1 MLRCCAFSCKST
13 HASCYAAVR
22 SLALPHIRN
31 ALGKK
36 KAHCYVLDRHWTGF
50 GQTMGLGKKSKSKA
64 VVHTQKFQTR
74 LSKTLA
80 VLVGCCGAQSHHRQG
95 PQQSW
100 PRQQN
105 PNSVGEW
112 EFNAPK
118 TSNNSNET
126 KIDEVRRIRRCSS
139 RKWLR
144 QKKQLY
150 VKNLI
155 PEVDAKTSKRMAQ
168 DHQRKDMDK
177 TSKRMAQDLESPRS
191 TEELP
196 NMQRECRAASKSD
209 SKGLL
214 GRTLDSARYTKTRQD
229 RRNTTA
235 SDASNAPDGFAR
247 HLAQSRRFDTR
258 MQDTR
263 HLDGI
268 HKKYG
273 TPGKTEETRHD
284 RTVIP
289 ALDASNASE
298 VKTVEDNA

>member
-1 MLRCCAFSCKST
+1 
-13 HASCYAAVR
+13 
-22 SLALPHIRN
+22 
-31 ALGKK
+31 
-36 KAHCYVLDRHWTGF
+36 
-50 GQTMGLGKKSKSKA
+50 
-64 VVHTQKFQTR
+64 
-74 LSKTLA
+74 
-80 VLVGCCGAQSHHRQG
+80 
-95 PQQSW
+95 
-100 PRQQN
+100 
-105 PNSVGEW
+105 
-112 EFNAPK
+112 
-118 TSNNSNET
+118 
-126 KIDEVRRIRRCSS
+126 
-139 RKWLR
+139 
-144 QKKQLY
+144 
-150 VKNLI
+150 
-155 PEVDAKTSKRMAQ
+155 
-168 DHQRKDMDK
+168 MDK

-263 HLDGI
+263 HLDGR

>member
-22 SLALPHIRN
+22 SLALPHIRH

-50 GQTMGLGKKSKSKA
+50 GQTMRLGKKSKSKA

-150 VKNLI
+150 V
-155 PEVDAKTSKRMAQ
+155 
-168 DHQRKDMDK
+168 
-177 TSKRMAQDLESPRS
+177 
-191 TEELP
+191 
-196 NMQRECRAASKSD
+196 
-209 SKGLL
+209 
-214 GRTLDSARYTKTRQD
+214 
-229 RRNTTA
+229 
-235 SDASNAPDGFAR
+235 
-247 HLAQSRRFDTR
+247 
-258 MQDTR
+258 
-263 HLDGI
+263 
-268 HKKYG
+268 
-273 TPGKTEETRHD
+273 
-284 RTVIP
+284 
-289 ALDASNASE
+289 
-298 VKTVEDNA
+298 

>member
-22 SLALPHIRN
+22 SLALPHIRH

-80 VLVGCCGAQSHHRQG
+80 VLVGCWGAQSHHRQG

-112 EFNAPK
+112 EFNAPN

-155 PEVDAKTSKRMAQ
+155 PEADAKTSKRMAQ

-196 NMQRECRAASKSD
+196 NMQRECRAASKSER
-209 SKGLL
+209 KGLL

-247 HLAQSRRFDTR
+247 HLAQSQRFDTHGCKT
-258 MQDTR
+258 QDIWMEYTR
-263 HLDGI
+263 NME
-268 HKKYG
+268 HKARRRKQN
-273 TPGKTEETRHD
+273 TTEQ
-284 RTVIP
+284 
-289 ALDASNASE
+289 
-298 VKTVEDNA
+298 